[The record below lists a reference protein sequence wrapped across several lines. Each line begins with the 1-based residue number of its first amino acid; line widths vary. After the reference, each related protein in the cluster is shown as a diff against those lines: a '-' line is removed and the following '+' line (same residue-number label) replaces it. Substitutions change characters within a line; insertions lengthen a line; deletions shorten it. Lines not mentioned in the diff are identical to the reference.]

1 MRIYNCAVHIM
12 PITRTDLQG
21 LRLQYLNDATSRGSL
36 ENDVELIKISA
47 LIANNA
53 GFTVYKSFPTDYEE
67 LVLHSMVHQLS
78 SFFEDIL
85 VTFNVENETG
95 KATITIDWTD
105 LLEPS
110 IEPLTETEPSS
121 LTETE
126 PSALSE
132 PQQE

>member
-1 MRIYNCAVHIM
+1 MGIYNCAVHIM

-53 GFTVYKSFPTDYEE
+53 GFTVYKSFPTGYEE
-67 LVLHSMVHQLS
+67 LVLHSMVQQLS
-78 SFFEDIL
+78 SFFEDSL

-105 LLEPS
+105 LLAPLIEVEP
-110 IEPLTETEPSS
+110 
-121 LTETE
+121 E

-132 PQQE
+132 PHQQE